1 MESVTSEFNDDLESN
16 KDQSEKNKEQDE
28 QIDETV
34 TQQDL
39 KDYKNKLQQ
48 DFLNSENTIKIA
60 KLPSPM
66 PNKSRPLMS
75 MTSSKFTEIEPKIIQ
90 APQMKISMNTE
101 NRNVPKDIG
110 NGLGTFKPD
119 SKKIVG

>member
-1 MESVTSEFNDDLESN
+1 
-16 KDQSEKNKEQDE
+16 
-28 QIDETV
+28 
-34 TQQDL
+34 
-39 KDYKNKLQQ
+39 
-48 DFLNSENTIKIA
+48 
-60 KLPSPM
+60 
-66 PNKSRPLMS
+66 